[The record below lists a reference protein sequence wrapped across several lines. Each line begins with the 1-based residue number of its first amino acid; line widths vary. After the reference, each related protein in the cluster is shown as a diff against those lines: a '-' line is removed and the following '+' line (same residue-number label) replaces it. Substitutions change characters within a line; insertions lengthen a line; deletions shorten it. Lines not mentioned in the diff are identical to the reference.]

1 METIEITL
9 VVYGVLIAYL
19 AWERME
25 FQKIIEHHKLLIQE
39 IIEKHNHL
47 AEATAEIQEAL
58 EFVDN
63 DLADLEEKMND

>member
-9 VVYGVLIAYL
+9 IVYGVLIAYL
-19 AWERME
+19 TWERME